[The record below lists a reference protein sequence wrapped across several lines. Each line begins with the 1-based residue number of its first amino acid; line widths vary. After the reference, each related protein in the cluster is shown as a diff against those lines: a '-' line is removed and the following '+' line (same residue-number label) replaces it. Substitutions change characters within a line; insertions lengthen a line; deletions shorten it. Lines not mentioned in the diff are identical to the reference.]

1 MTICVLSLW
10 GLLTANGGGGL
21 DKTGTTPLAEKYS
34 SSQQLIRQQSAE
46 VISFTAER
54 KGFEPLVQFYP
65 HAALAKRC
73 FRPLSHLSD
82 LDES

>member
-1 MTICVLSLW
+1 MGVMNSLEMKVIEDDRGELMTI
-10 GLLTANGGGGL
+10 G
-21 DKTGTTPLAEKYS
+21 
-34 SSQQLIRQQSAE
+34 
-46 VISFTAER
+46 AER

-82 LDES
+82 LVES